1 VHLAHH
7 ISKKMCFD
15 TSAKKTEALEEFDAK
30 RLKAPVD
37 LEGMFAM
44 RSLQQKNGRKANHL
58 VAADF
63 YGCACTRPGASH
75 DERFL
80 AFLKGAI
87 LLIEAA
93 LPFGA
98 IEYWPTHAALLWRNF
113 VKNAQGPE
121 SLLKCMLLL
130 EDAISPDFLRPQS
143 GQLVAALPRQWRA
156 MGEASLSG
164 VALRVAVLDHS
175 LKYSQT

>member
-1 VHLAHH
+1 
-7 ISKKMCFD
+7 MD
-15 TSAKKTEALEEFDAK
+15 TSAHKTEALEEFDAK
-30 RLKAPVD
+30 RLKAPVE

-44 RSLQQKNGRKANHL
+44 RSFQQKIGKKANQL
-58 VAADF
+58 VAADI
-63 YGCACTRPGASH
+63 YGCTRTRPGASH

-98 IEYWPTHAALLWRNF
+98 IEYWPTHAALIWRNF

-121 SLLKCMLLL
+121 NLLKCMLLL

-156 MGEASLSG
+156 MGEASLAG

-175 LKYSQT
+175 LKYSQM